1 MAAAGEP
8 PPPPTP
14 PRPVRVPPVTRALP
28 LLMVLSSIG
37 MLAVLAGSGSPLAHN
52 PVSLLFPVTMLG
64 SALAGLAASG
74 SRGQYRRD
82 LDEQRRDYLA
92 ALAAAHRRLL
102 DADAAQRNRLLAR
115 YPDPATLWA
124 EPTDRAEPA
133 DPADPDFGHAR
144 IGLGA
149 VAAEQPLPEP
159 ADAGDPVARDAFGA
173 VLRAHRSVPAAPVA
187 VPLAAGTVIAVAGD
201 PQHTRALL
209 RAMVCGIAARHRPTD
224 LAIAAVV
231 TETTRPQ
238 WEWLKWLP
246 HADPPLYPD
255 PAAARRG
262 ATGPLLLVCDTDTG
276 TAGQPGPLPGACI
289 LAVAPPGDE
298 HAGPRDA
305 ARRSLAVTPEWVRAA
320 GLGPLPG
327 AVPDLL
333 DSATAAACARR
344 LAADPRRPRTDWP
357 DLLERA
363 GDLRVPLGRGSD
375 GAPAFLDIK
384 EAAAGGMGPHGL
396 CVGATGSGKSELL
409 RTITLGMIAA
419 HHPDELNLAL
429 IDFKGGATFLDLDG
443 TGHTAAVITN
453 LADEAHLVDRMAEA
467 LTGEINRRQQILR
480 EAGNLAGIA
489 DYRRARAGGAALTP
503 LPTLLLIIDEFSELL
518 AQHPEFA
525 EVFAAIGRLGRS
537 LGMHLLLATQRLEEG
552 RLRGLESH
560 LSYRICLRT
569 LSAGES
575 RAVLGSDA
583 AYRLPNAPGAAYL
596 QVGAADPVGFR
607 AAYVSGPAPG
617 DRPAALGRPQLFTAA
632 ARTTAAT
639 PAPTPAETV
648 LARAAAVGAR
658 AHQIWLPPLR
668 QSPALAELS
677 QPAGALQVAIGL
689 IDRVAEQR
697 RGSWCVDLSGA
708 QGNVAVIGGA
718 HAGKSAAVA
727 TLIGALALR
736 HGPDE
741 ICFCCVDFGGGALL
755 ELADLP
761 QVAAV
766 ATRAQPDLVRRIVGH
781 VEAELRRRDDGPG
794 GGLRPGRLVLVI
806 DGWSTLRAE
815 FDALE
820 PVITAI
826 AGTGLSHGVHLI
838 LTAHR
843 WADLRP
849 GIKDQLGTRIELR
862 LGEPLDSEIDRQR
875 ARAVPIGRPGAA
887 LAPDG
892 LPATLARPAP
902 AAELTGRLTA
912 RHNGARVAPVRLL
925 PSLLPVAELP
935 AATGA
940 GIPIGV
946 AEDDES
952 SVATIDVENQPQ
964 LLVLGDAGTGKT
976 ALLRLLCLA
985 LARDPSRRFFLC
997 DPRRT
1002 LAGVLAADR
1011 LAAEPGPDTVVVID
1025 DHDLVGAAGSGALA
1039 GLVELLPRA
1048 RDIGMPVLL
1057 ARRSTGT
1064 GRASYEPLLAALREA
1079 DPIGVQLGGN
1089 PEEPPVFERIRPR
1102 RLPPGRAVLLTRD
1115 GGQQLVQLAWSAPQ

>member
-124 EPTDRAEPA
+124 EPADRGEPA

-187 VPLAAGTVIAVAGD
+187 VPLAAGTVIAVAGE

-255 PAAARRG
+255 PAAARGG
-262 ATGPLLLVCDTDTG
+262 APGPLLLVCDTDPG
-276 TAGQPGPLPGACI
+276 TTGQPGPLPGACI

-298 HAGPRDA
+298 HAGPSDA
-305 ARRSLAVTPEWVRAA
+305 ARGSLAVTPEWVRAA

-333 DSATAAACARR
+333 DPATAAACARR

-363 GDLRVPLGRGSD
+363 GDLRVPLGRGTD

-489 DYRRARAGGAALTP
+489 DYRRARAGGAALPP

-607 AAYVSGPAPG
+607 AAYVSGPVPG

-648 LARAAAVGAR
+648 LARA
-658 AHQIWLPPLR
+658 
-668 QSPALAELS
+668 
-677 QPAGALQVAIGL
+677 
-689 IDRVAEQR
+689 
-697 RGSWCVDLSGA
+697 
-708 QGNVAVIGGA
+708 
-718 HAGKSAAVA
+718 AAVA

-925 PSLLPVAELP
+925 PTLLPVAELP

-985 LARDPSRRFFLC
+985 LARDPGRRFFLC